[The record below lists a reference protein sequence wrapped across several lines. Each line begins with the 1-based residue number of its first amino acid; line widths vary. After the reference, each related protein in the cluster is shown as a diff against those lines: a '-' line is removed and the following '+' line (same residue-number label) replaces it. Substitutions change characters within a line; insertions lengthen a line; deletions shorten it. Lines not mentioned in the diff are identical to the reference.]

1 MIPPTLDA
9 FRTLMQ
15 AAADVCDANEWPDY
29 LIAPDLRAL
38 AAATPAQLLGIV
50 GKVTEETVERPDYY
64 GKTGRFIVTPR
75 KGA

>member
-9 FRTLMQ
+9 FRALMQ

-50 GKVTEETVERPDYY
+50 GTVAPAAVYSDSQEGVRC
-64 GKTGRFIVTPR
+64 FIVTPR
-75 KGA
+75 EDA